1 MIQYYLMN
9 QVIEFF
15 AGLFDTSDWPPRW
28 HCGKWSDFHGWLYII
43 SDLMVW
49 CAYFAIPLIIIR
61 FISRKHDARF
71 IRLYFLFAG
80 FILACGAT
88 HFLDAITFWI
98 PVYRLNALVRAI
110 TGIISWITVFSLI
123 RVLPVAFTL
132 RTSKDLEGE
141 VEQRRRAEDKFRNLL
156 ESAPDSL
163 IIVNE
168 AGIIQLVNAQALK
181 MFGYE
186 REEMIGLNV
195 TALMP
200 ARYENMHPFRRF
212 SMFGPHHTTQVAEGF
227 ELFCLNKQGREFPV
241 EINLSPMETDEG
253 QLLTAAIRDVSEK
266 RQLERA
272 IREANIT
279 LERKV
284 RQRTEELE
292 RKNKELETFAYVAS
306 HDLQE
311 PLRTIASFVDLLN
324 RQYKS
329 RLDENADKYMNY
341 IVESSDRMK
350 TLIKDLLDYSRLG
363 REKEARQVNCNTIVE
378 QVRAD
383 LNVVIKDNQAEI
395 KADELPVI
403 EAYPTELKLLFQNL
417 VSNSIKFRKPGV
429 APVVEIGAF
438 RQNGHW
444 TFHFRDNGIGIE
456 RQYLEKIF
464 VIFQRL
470 HNRTSYEGSGI
481 GLAHCK
487 KIVELHGG
495 NIWVESEPGVG
506 STFYFTISEIQ

>member
-1 MIQYYLMN
+1 MIQYYRMN
-9 QVIEFF
+9 QVMDFF

-43 SDLMVW
+43 SDLLVW
-49 CAYFAIPLIIIR
+49 SAYFAIPLIIIR

-71 IRLYFLFAG
+71 IRIYFLFAG

-88 HFLDAITFWI
+88 HFLDAMTFWI
-98 PVYRLNALVRAI
+98 PMYRLNALVRFI
-110 TGIISWITVFSLI
+110 TGILSWVTVFSLI
-123 RVLPVAFTL
+123 RVLPTAFSL
-132 RTSKDLEGE
+132 RSSKDLEGE
-141 VEQRRRAEDKFRNLL
+141 VDQRRKAEDKFRNLL
-156 ESAPDSL
+156 ECAPDSI

-168 AGIIQLVNAQALK
+168 GGIIQLVNAQTLK
-181 MFGYE
+181 MFGYN
-186 REEMIGLNV
+186 REEMIGQHVGL
-195 TALMP
+195 LMP
-200 ARYENMHPFRRF
+200 ARYESLHPFRRF
-212 SMFGPHHTTQVAEGF
+212 TLFDTPISRPVAEGF
-227 ELFCLNKQGREFPV
+227 ELFCLDKQGKEFPV

-253 QLLTAAIRDVSEK
+253 KLLTAAIRDVSEK
-266 RQLERA
+266 RQLEKV
-272 IREANIT
+272 IRDANIT

-311 PLRTIASFVDLLN
+311 PLRTIASFVDLLGK
-324 RQYKS
+324 QYKNK
-329 RLDENADKYMNY
+329 LDDNADKYMDY
-341 IVESSDRMK
+341 IVQSSDRMK

-363 REKEARQVNCNTIVE
+363 REKEARQVNCNNVVE
-378 QVRAD
+378 QVKAD
-383 LNVVIKDNQAEI
+383 LNRVIKESRAEL
-395 KADELPVI
+395 KASELPII

-417 VSNSIKFRKPGV
+417 VSNSIKFRKPDV
-429 APVVEIGAF
+429 PPVIEIGAVKERGYWKF
-438 RQNGHW
+438 
-444 TFHFRDNGIGIE
+444 TFRDNGIGIE
-456 RQYLEKIF
+456 QQYLNRIF

-470 HNRTSYEGSGI
+470 HNRTAYEGSGI

-495 NIWVESEPGVG
+495 SIWVESTPGTG